1 MWTARHRARTS
12 PEPAPNRKQHGLT
25 ERARETAPYLF
36 FPFKSHA
43 RMPIDTHMEKLSP
56 QVRIFALVAALAAVG
71 GLLFVFTAGRGS
83 AAEADLALPPVAA
96 ATAKPTKAPA
106 VHKTAA
112 AKAPAAAKAKAATP
126 KAPAKPAPLNPV
138 LEIPPTG
145 FPVAVDR
152 ALLRHKVVV
161 VSLIVPGSPIDKLG
175 AGEAKAGAKLGGAG
189 YLALNVLNERVA
201 HAVLT
206 KLEGLEEPSVLVF
219 DRSGQVVL
227 ALEGFVDR
235 ETVAQAAANA
245 AP

>member
-1 MWTARHRARTS
+1 
-12 PEPAPNRKQHGLT
+12 
-25 ERARETAPYLF
+25 
-36 FPFKSHA
+36 
-43 RMPIDTHMEKLSP
+43 MPIDTHMEKLSP
-56 QVRIFALVAALAAVG
+56 PVRIFALVAALAAVG
-71 GLLFVFTAGRGS
+71 GMLFVFTSGRGS

-96 ATAKPTKAPA
+96 AAAKPAKAPV

-112 AKAPAAAKAKAATP
+112 AKAAAKAKPATP
-126 KAPAKPAPLNPV
+126 RAPTKAAPKKVVPKL
-138 LEIPPTG
+138 PPTG

-152 ALLRHKVVV
+152 ALANHKVVV
-161 VSLIVPGSPIDKLG
+161 VSLVVPGSPIDELA

-201 HAVLT
+201 RALLV
-206 KLEGLEEPSVLVF
+206 KLDGPKEPSVLVF
-219 DRSGQVVL
+219 KHTGEVAL